1 MWKKILVQGVLLAL
15 MILAF
20 FRLYLFAFN
29 KDVIYAYTSMKEF
42 AGFILIAVVLN
53 YPVCYLYKRIFK
65 KQIEKDQ
72 ASLYS
77 KSWFVR
83 LVCGFVV
90 ILLDLFVIC
99 LFNGFEQ
106 TTFIAVL
113 VIFVVSYGLFAIYA
127 VILELITNILMV
139 VEKSS

>member
-1 MWKKILVQGVLLAL
+1 MWKKILAQGVLLAL
-15 MILAF
+15 MILVF

-29 KDVIYAYTSMKEF
+29 KDVIYAYTNMKEF
-42 AGFILIAVVLN
+42 AGFILMAIVLN
-53 YPVCYLYKRIFK
+53 YPVCYLYKQIFK
-65 KQIEKDQ
+65 KQIEKDRT
-72 ASLYS
+72 SLYS

-90 ILLDLFVIC
+90 ILLDLFVMC

-106 TTFIAVL
+106 TTFAAISI
-113 VIFVVSYGLFAIYA
+113 IFVVSYGLFVIYA